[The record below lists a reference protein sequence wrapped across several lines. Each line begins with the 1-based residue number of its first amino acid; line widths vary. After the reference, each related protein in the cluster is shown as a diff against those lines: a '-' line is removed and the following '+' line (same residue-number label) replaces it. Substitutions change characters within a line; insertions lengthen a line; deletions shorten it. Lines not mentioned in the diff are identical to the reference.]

1 MISQITGCSFN
12 CNILLEEELMKRKFS
27 LAAFSVFMFGMSV
40 LPALGH
46 EFILVPQFWNSY
58 VSGQELP
65 FSLVASHVFMKSE
78 ELENLDNV
86 KADYMGK
93 NIPLTANKDF
103 MTYTGTTAIDGAGAA
118 LLHAHR
124 LGEVWSKTPKGIVK
138 GDRTTLQG
146 VVWARKYEKFCKTL
160 LPVDGKTQG
169 WDVKTGDTLE
179 IVPLNNPLELKIGD
193 DLEVQVLYNGKPVSP
208 EAVTATYDGFTDSP
222 NAYAYFTEPYGEG
235 HAKIKISASGF
246 WMVRVQ
252 YIVDEKTSNYDQH
265 AIRAVLAF
273 PVH

>member
-1 MISQITGCSFN
+1 MRG
-12 CNILLEEELMKRKFS
+12 EVMKRKLF
-27 LAAFSVFMFGMSV
+27 LTLLSVFMFVMSV
-40 LPALGH
+40 LPALAH
-46 EFILVPQFWNSY
+46 EFILVPQFWNAY
-58 VSGQELP
+58 LSGQQVP

-78 ELENLDNV
+78 ELENLDNL
-86 KADYMGK
+86 KADYKGT
-93 NIPLTANKDF
+93 NIPLTANEDF
-103 MTYTGTTAIDGAGAA
+103 MTYTGTVTIDEAGAA

-124 LGEVWSKTPKGIVK
+124 LGEVWSKTSQGIVK

-160 LPVDGKTQG
+160 LPIDGKTQG

-179 IVPLNNPLELKIGD
+179 IMPINNPLELKVGD

-235 HAKIKISASGF
+235 LAKIKISASGF

-252 YIVDEKTSNYDQH
+252 YIVDDKGANYDQH
-265 AIRAVLAF
+265 AMRAVLAF